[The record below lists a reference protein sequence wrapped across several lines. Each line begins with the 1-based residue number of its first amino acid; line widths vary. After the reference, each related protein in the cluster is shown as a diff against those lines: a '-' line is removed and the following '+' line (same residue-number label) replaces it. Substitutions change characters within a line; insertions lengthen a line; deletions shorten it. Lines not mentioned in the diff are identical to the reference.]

1 VHQSGKPAR
10 RFKDFH
16 YRTRKSW
23 SQQRRVVGKAEWMIP
38 SAAESESEAKPQRKR
53 KSKKS
58 IIAGDIDLATL
69 EGRANPRFVAR

>member
-1 VHQSGKPAR
+1 MHQSGKPAR

-38 SAAESESEAKPQRKR
+38 SAAESESEAKP
-53 KSKKS
+53 
-58 IIAGDIDLATL
+58 
-69 EGRANPRFVAR
+69 